1 MLNCFLPTTRVCIR
15 VSACFCNKGDCWM
28 ESMWSNSM
36 QTETTWDFYS
46 LTDKIRL
53 PHKHMS
59 EYVQGVG
66 PTSWH
71 QHGFKI
77 ASSKKIWVIWRN
89 FWQLFPRLCT
99 GDSLIKVVT
108 PNNKPSRIEVHYW
121 CHGSTSWPVILT
133 SHTIVERNVNQC
145 LVGNQAGPWAIW
157 ERPRA
162 WLQQLHRCV
171 MVYVYYL
178 YIYILLY
185 IIYILYIY
193 YIYTYHICACVAMQC
208 YT

>member
-1 MLNCFLPTTRVCIR
+1 
-15 VSACFCNKGDCWM
+15 
-28 ESMWSNSM
+28 
-36 QTETTWDFYS
+36 
-46 LTDKIRL
+46 
-53 PHKHMS
+53 MS

-145 LVGNQAGPWAIW
+145 LVGNQAGPGRSGSVPELDCSSCIGVWWCMYTI
-157 ERPRA
+157 
-162 WLQQLHRCV
+162 
-171 MVYVYYL
+171 
-178 YIYILLY
+178 YIYILYY
-185 IIYILYIY
+185 IYIYFFYILYIY
-193 YIYTYHICACVAMQC
+193 ISHMCMCCYAML
-208 YT
+208 YLML